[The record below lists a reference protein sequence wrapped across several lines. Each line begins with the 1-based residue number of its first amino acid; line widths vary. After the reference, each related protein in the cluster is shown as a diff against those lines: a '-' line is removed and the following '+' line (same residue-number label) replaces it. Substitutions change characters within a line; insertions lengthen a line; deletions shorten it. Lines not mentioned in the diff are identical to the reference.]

1 MGVLT
6 RSSQDIGLISWSDLV
21 LRLHQSSHNE
31 TASISWGAKYPY
43 TWIPN
48 WGIPPMTPE
57 NNDHKLEQVCI
68 LLHCPYLVAP
78 PLPVGAAYER
88 VHKRTFLA
96 MSILVAIQIPILLML
111 ILLYRT
117 LGRLRKQQIH
127 VNATKP
133 LPFTKHG
140 SDSST
145 SDEKDATE
153 VSDLLTSE

>member
-1 MGVLT
+1 
-6 RSSQDIGLISWSDLV
+6 
-21 LRLHQSSHNE
+21 
-31 TASISWGAKYPY
+31 
-43 TWIPN
+43 
-48 WGIPPMTPE
+48 
-57 NNDHKLEQVCI
+57 
-68 LLHCPYLVAP
+68 
-78 PLPVGAAYER
+78 
-88 VHKRTFLA
+88 

-127 VNATKP
+127 VSATKP